1 MKVLDIGC
9 GRWKTK
15 GAIGVD
21 IIPSK
26 GVNVICDLNKVPYP
40 FLDESVDKIMCFE
53 VIEHL
58 KNYKVILKEF
68 HRILKKDG
76 ELRLS
81 TNNVNSLINR
91 LFKTYEHKDLDPEA
105 PGTHKHLF
113 TISELKNLV
122 ESNKF
127 RIIET
132 KMLPFPCSYEH
143 KKLRKFLNPLRNNLN
158 RILPNSLRERT
169 FIIAKNIRR

>member
-40 FLDESVDKIMCFE
+40 FLDESADKIMCFE

-68 HRILKKDG
+68 HRILKK
-76 ELRLS
+76 RWRIK
-81 TNNVNSLINR
+81 TINKQCQLIN
-91 LFKTYEHKDLDPEA
+91 KSV
-105 PGTHKHLF
+105 
-113 TISELKNLV
+113 I
-122 ESNKF
+122 
-127 RIIET
+127 
-132 KMLPFPCSYEH
+132 
-143 KKLRKFLNPLRNNLN
+143 
-158 RILPNSLRERT
+158 
-169 FIIAKNIRR
+169 